1 MFWGEPGADKVL
13 AFRCIHA
20 RRRMDSFWKY
30 RLNSRAAENDTLPL
44 AA

>member
-1 MFWGEPGADKVL
+1 MIGAGAGADKVL

-20 RRRMDSFWKY
+20 SRRMDSFGKY